1 MGRCWAKRGTLKE
14 HELRLAGALLADLD
28 LHGVTVTGDAQFC
41 QRALSHQVVAAGGAY
56 FWAVKT
62 STAPGSVG
70 GAVYP
75 GAPTRDVARAVQ
87 RGRHGD
93 RQEERTL
100 RTSTLLNDYLDWP
113 HVAQVCTIER
123 VVTRHRRTTR
133 EAGYALTSLHPDQAD
148 ATSLAAL
155 WRGHWGI
162 ENCLHWVRD
171 VTFDEDRSQ
180 IRTGHAPQVVAAL
193 RNTAIGILRRA
204 GHTNSRRHCAP
215 MPQGRS
221 TSWRSPDSRDNE
233 KTLL

>member
-1 MGRCWAKRGTLKE
+1 M
-14 HELRLAGALLADLD
+14 ADLD

-56 FWAVKT
+56 FWAVKDNQHRLLEALVALFT
-62 STAPGSVG
+62 LEPPPGV
-70 GAVYP
+70 
-75 GAPTRDVARAVQ
+75 TFARAVQ

-123 VVTRHRRTTR
+123 VVTRHGRTTR

-204 GHTNSRRHCAP
+204 GHTNIAAALRTYAARPLDILALT
-215 MPQGRS
+215 GL
-221 TSWRSPDSRDNE
+221 T
-233 KTLL
+233 